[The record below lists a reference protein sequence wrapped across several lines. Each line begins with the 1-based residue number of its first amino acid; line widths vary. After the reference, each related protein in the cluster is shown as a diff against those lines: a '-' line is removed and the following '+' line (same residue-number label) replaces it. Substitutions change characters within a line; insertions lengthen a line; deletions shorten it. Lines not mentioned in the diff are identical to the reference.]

1 MPAIS
6 PLDGPVAVTGC
17 SGFTGGHMVRELVLQ
32 GYEVRACIRDANSW
46 RGKDCVN
53 YLSSLPRV
61 EIVDRCDLFTP
72 GSYHAAFEGCTAVFH
87 TAAVLGN
94 SANLESQPLGS
105 GDTSMDVFN
114 GGVIGTQN
122 IIDAINSSGSVRRLV
137 YTSSMAAVRGSR
149 HTRRTSAPDY
159 EWTETDWAYEGVDP
173 EMWESPRNAY
183 ARSKVETER
192 LVNAAADASG
202 GRWDA
207 VTMAPA
213 MICGPVLFKAQ
224 VGQWIEQIGRIA
236 AGLPTAWPSKYDMY
250 YDIIDVRD
258 LVKAERLA
266 AESTVDHGATVGGP
280 RYVMHGTGGR
290 SALRLGTEV
299 KAIIHEHF
307 PAFVL
312 GSPAT
317 MTSSGE
323 RITIA
328 ANGVNDCKKAKSVLG
343 ATIRPVEDT
352 IRSVIETSIKLGIIE
367 PRLAEAARQDTNK
380 GTARFVSPEDA
391 YWEFFRADRAK
402 DAERWAAVMSY
413 PHVRVAAPTGSA
425 YFATPEAYAA
435 NASWEAREATG
446 WVLSRGLGPV
456 RLHESADTVHLA
468 GGWTR
473 YNKDDEPILSNRVTY
488 VLTRIDGSW
497 GIQARFGV
505 DSFDENENY
514 ETAADTAVEV
524 VERFHTALVGGDF
537 ETCARLCGYPLTEVG
552 IGEVRQFNDASAA
565 QERFA
570 AMTDR
575 NRATGIRAVQSGSLG
590 VVVGVTTSG
599 ETDGTTR
606 SVFLVGHREDQWR
619 IVGISAITDAQR

>member
-17 SGFTGGHMVRELVLQ
+17 SGFTGGHMVRELVIQ
-32 GYEVRACIRDANSW
+32 GYDVRACIRDANSW
-46 RGKDCVN
+46 RGKDCVD
-53 YLSSLPRV
+53 YLRRLPRV
-61 EIVDRCDLFTP
+61 EIVDGCDLFTP
-72 GSYHAAFEGCTAVFH
+72 GSYHAAFEGCSAVFH

-114 GGVIGTQN
+114 GGVIGTRN
-122 IIDAINSSGSVRRLV
+122 VIDAINASGSVRRLV

-149 HTRRTSAPDY
+149 HTRRTGPADY
-159 EWTETDWAYEGVDP
+159 EWTETDWAYEGIDP
-173 EMWESPRNAY
+173 EVWESPRNAY

-202 GRWDA
+202 GKWDA
-207 VTMAPA
+207 ITMAPA
-213 MICGPVLFKAQ
+213 MICGPILFKAQ
-224 VGQWIEQIGRIA
+224 VGQWIEQIGRLA

-266 AESTVDHGATVGGP
+266 AESTVDHRSTVGGP
-280 RYVMHGTGGR
+280 RYVMHGTGGH

-299 KAIIHEHF
+299 TAIIHEYF
-307 PAFVL
+307 PSFVL
-312 GSPAT
+312 GEPAKV
-317 MTSSGE
+317 TSSGE
-323 RITIA
+323 RITVES
-328 ANGVNDCKKAKSVLG
+328 NGVNDCKKAKSVLG

-352 IRSVIETSIKLGIIE
+352 IRAVIETSIELGVIA
-367 PRLAEAARQDTNK
+367 PQVAELSATS
-380 GTARFVSPEDA
+380 GTGRFSSPEDA

-402 DAERWAAVMSY
+402 DAERWADVMSY

-425 YFATPEAYAA
+425 CFETSEDYAS

-446 WVLSRGLGPV
+446 WVLSRGIQPV
-456 RLHESADTVHLA
+456 RLHESADKVHLA

-473 YNKDDEPILSNRVTY
+473 YNIDDEPILSNRVTY
-488 VLTRIDGSW
+488 VLTRLDGRW

-514 ETAADTAVEV
+514 ETAADAAVEV
-524 VERFHTALVGGDF
+524 VERFHSALGAGDF
-537 ETCARLCGYPLTEVG
+537 EACARLCGDPLTEVG
-552 IGEVRQFNDASAA
+552 IGEVRQFEDASAA
-565 QERFA
+565 RKRFA
-570 AMTDR
+570 AMADR
-575 NRATGIRAVQSGSLG
+575 NHATEIRAVQTGSSG
-590 VVVGVTTSG
+590 VVVSVTASG
-599 ETDGTTR
+599 ETGGTAH
-606 SVFLVGHREDQWR
+606 SVFLVGNREDQWR
-619 IVGISAITDAQR
+619 IVGISPIADAQG

>member
-53 YLSSLPRV
+53 YLKGLPRV
-61 EIVDRCDLFTP
+61 EIVDGCDLFMP
-72 GSYHAAFEGCTAVFH
+72 GSYHAAFEGFTAVFH

-114 GGVIGTQN
+114 GGVTGTQN
-122 IIDAINSSGSVRRLV
+122 VIDAINASGTVRRLL

-159 EWTETDWAYEGVDP
+159 EWTETDWAYEGIEP
-173 EMWESPRNAY
+173 EVWESPRNAY

-192 LVNAAADASG
+192 LVNAAADDSG

-207 VTMAPA
+207 ITMAPA
-213 MICGPVLFKAQ
+213 MICGPILFRAQ
-224 VGQWIEQIGRIA
+224 VGQWIEQIGRLA

-266 AESTVDHGATVGGP
+266 AESTVDHRETHGGP
-280 RYVMHGTGGR
+280 RYVMHGTGGL

-299 KAIIHEHF
+299 RALIHEYF

-312 GSPAT
+312 GEPAT
-317 MTSSGE
+317 VTSSGE
-323 RITIA
+323 RITVE

-352 IRSVIETSIKLGIIE
+352 IRAVIETSIELGIIE
-367 PRLAEAARQDTNK
+367 PKRAEAPATGSR
-380 GTARFVSPEDA
+380 AVSFSSPEDA

-402 DAERWAAVMSY
+402 DAERWADVMSY
-413 PHVRVAAPTGSA
+413 PHVRVAAPTGTA
-425 YFATPEAYAA
+425 YFETLEAYAS

-446 WVLSRGLGPV
+446 WVLSRGAEPV
-456 RLHESADTVHLA
+456 RLHESPDKVHLA

-473 YNKDDEPILSNRVTY
+473 YDIDDEPILSNRVTY
-488 VLTRIDGSW
+488 VLTRIGGRW

-505 DSFDENENY
+505 DSFNEGENY
-514 ETAADTAVEV
+514 DSAAAAAVSV
-524 VERFHTALVGGDF
+524 VEQFHAALASGEF
-537 ETCARLCGYPLTEVG
+537 EACARLCHYPLTEVG
-552 IGEVRQFNDASAA
+552 IGEVEQFEDAAA
-565 QERFA
+565 ARGGFA

-575 NRATGIRAVQSGSLG
+575 NEASEIRAAQTGSRG
-590 VVVGVTTSG
+590 VIVSVTAGG
-599 ETDGTTR
+599 ETGQTVN
-606 SVFLVGHREDQWR
+606 SVFLVGNREDQWR
-619 IVGISAITDAQR
+619 IAGISAITDPQG